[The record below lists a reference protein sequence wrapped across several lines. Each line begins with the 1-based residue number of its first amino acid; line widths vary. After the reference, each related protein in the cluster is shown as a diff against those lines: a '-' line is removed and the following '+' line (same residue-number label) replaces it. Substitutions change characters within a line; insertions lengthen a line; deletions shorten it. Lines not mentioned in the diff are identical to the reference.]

1 MVIVI
6 QSPSL
11 DFLLRIFDRKELI
24 DVQTLV
30 SQPAVER
37 FYVAVI
43 RWLSRTREVE
53 LDASLP
59 CPFLERLGCKFR
71 AVINRPGDR
80 HGTLQ
85 KSAIESLRNPL
96 SRHRES
102 DLNQRTLATPAS
114 TTPLV
119 DTITSPLNSFMAC
132 PPQCGSA

>member
-1 MVIVI
+1 
-6 QSPSL
+6 
-11 DFLLRIFDRKELI
+11 
-24 DVQTLV
+24 
-30 SQPAVER
+30 
-37 FYVAVI
+37 
-43 RWLSRTREVE
+43 
-53 LDASLP
+53 
-59 CPFLERLGCKFR
+59 
-71 AVINRPGDR
+71 VINRPGDR